1 MKDTFDVDE
10 FIMQGQ
16 IQIIDKIKDFYYD
29 ELPDGW
35 SQHFVDEIRYFDDGF
50 YTIRYHD
57 NTPVIYHFFVDTES
71 RGKGVATR
79 QLKKMYNEGYNVFF
93 DINDALDS
101 VMGKLEEDEG
111 IFFTDILYEMEMY

>member
-29 ELPDGW
+29 ELPEGW
-35 SQHFVDEIRYFDDGF
+35 SHHFVDEIRYFDDGF
-50 YTIRYHD
+50 YTIRYYHD
-57 NTPVIYHFFVDTES
+57 TPVIYHFFVDTES
-71 RGKGVATR
+71 REKGVATE
-79 QLKKMYNEGYNVFF
+79 QLKKMYNDGFTVFF

-101 VMGKLEEDEG
+101 VMGRLEDDG
-111 IFFTDILYEMEMY
+111 YFFKDILYE